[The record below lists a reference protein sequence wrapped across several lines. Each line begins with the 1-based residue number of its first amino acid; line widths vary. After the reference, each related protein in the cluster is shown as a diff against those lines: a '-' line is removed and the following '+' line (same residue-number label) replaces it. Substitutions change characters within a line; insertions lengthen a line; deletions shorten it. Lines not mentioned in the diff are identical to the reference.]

1 MFASLIKRYIGLY
14 SAKALHTT
22 TAAVGRNIHQ
32 MVLGIGIIV
41 VGLILLLLTL
51 IVLLGSAFLY
61 ISELQ
66 YSGSLLVIGIALG
79 VVSIISLVMGSAK
92 LKRA

>member
-1 MFASLIKRYIGLY
+1 MFAALIKRYIGLY
-14 SAKALHTT
+14 AVKALHTT

-32 MVLGIGIIV
+32 MVLGIGIIM
-41 VGLILLLLTL
+41 VGLILFLLTT
-51 IVLLGSAFLY
+51 IVLLGAAFLY
-61 ISELQ
+61 ISDLH
-66 YSGSLLVIGIALG
+66 YSGSLLAIGIVLG